1 MNKSSSNSSCIQQKA
16 IELYKTYPKSD
27 WHPGLV
33 SLLKNNEHQNW
44 GIACSGGADSVFLL
58 LLIFAAY
65 PQLREKI
72 TVLHYNHRLRG
83 ADSFTDQTF
92 VKELSFLLNLKFKT
106 KNGPVKM
113 PSDEGSLRNHRR
125 SFFTDSI
132 AALGGTILLQG
143 HNLDDIAE
151 TLLWRIPR
159 GVGVEGLCSPR
170 PIEKFK
176 EFWFVRPL
184 LNRTRGEIRQKLK
197 KFKIQWREDKSNES
211 GIYLRNRLRKNTLVK
226 WKADSDRDL
235 MKGVKRTREL
245 MNEQYEALESF
256 TRLAL
261 KESLSD
267 DHLLVEKLSIYPK
280 AIVRKVLT
288 IWISGQSD
296 LEKVHQ
302 SIIDQA
308 LDYFKKRIEFKI
320 DLSPTVSLLITK
332 DKIFLKKK
340 SSASKN
346 WGILS
351 LPLKT
356 KVQLPT
362 GFKLWAEKINLAPK
376 FQEDLIKGKV
386 QQEHN
391 CYLSCNFIAKGL
403 FFRQRK
409 IGDKYNPLGIN
420 GTKKVKKSMID
431 QKWNDYKKNNTP
443 IVTSKN
449 EEILWIPGLPPDQ
462 STLIETP
469 ELEVIRLT
477 YTRFETL

>member
-1 MNKSSSNSSCIQQKA
+1 MNKSPSNTSCIQQKA

-106 KNGPVKM
+106 KIGPVKM

-184 LNRTRGEIRQKLK
+184 LNQTRGEIRQKLK

-226 WKADSDRDL
+226 WKADFS
-235 MKGVKRTREL
+235 
-245 MNEQYEALESF
+245 
-256 TRLAL
+256 
-261 KESLSD
+261 
-267 DHLLVEKLSIYPK
+267 
-280 AIVRKVLT
+280 
-288 IWISGQSD
+288 
-296 LEKVHQ
+296 
-302 SIIDQA
+302 
-308 LDYFKKRIEFKI
+308 
-320 DLSPTVSLLITK
+320 
-332 DKIFLKKK
+332 
-340 SSASKN
+340 
-346 WGILS
+346 
-351 LPLKT
+351 
-356 KVQLPT
+356 
-362 GFKLWAEKINLAPK
+362 
-376 FQEDLIKGKV
+376 
-386 QQEHN
+386 
-391 CYLSCNFIAKGL
+391 
-403 FFRQRK
+403 
-409 IGDKYNPLGIN
+409 
-420 GTKKVKKSMID
+420 
-431 QKWNDYKKNNTP
+431 
-443 IVTSKN
+443 
-449 EEILWIPGLPPDQ
+449 
-462 STLIETP
+462 
-469 ELEVIRLT
+469 
-477 YTRFETL
+477 